1 MARPG
6 GSRLLSRMALQSSVQ
21 DCRRRL
27 GGFSCRCLLW
37 QAVKSTC
44 SQLGFS
50 SAPVKQGER
59 SAHPNPPL
67 QGAELDLAHKC
78 GHNPPIRASSARQG
92 PAPITPDA
100 TCPLGP

>member
-44 SQLGFS
+44 SQLGFN

-78 GHNPPIRASSARQG
+78 GHKRPIRASSARQG